1 MSHPADGLP
10 AGYWHSAAAQG
21 GVGGGE
27 IGGQMIAE
35 MESPKSPEMVSQ
47 GHLSA
52 LSGRTV
58 SPGPGNSPGGG
69 SPGQTYLAPGQMSPG
84 MSPTRKPVGGG

>member
-1 MSHPADGLP
+1 MSQPNDGLP
-10 AGYWHSAAAQG
+10 AGYWHSAAQQG

-35 MESPKSPEMVSQ
+35 MERMSQ
-47 GHLSA
+47 REGHLSAA

-58 SPGPGNSPGGG
+58 SPGPGG

-84 MSPTRKPVGGG
+84 AVSLSRKPVGG